1 MIVTN
6 FSTVVGR
13 EKINKKAFTSI
24 RLEIYNV
31 KLKNYTNT
39 KKNQVKILTVVVV
52 LKNGNCVEW

>member
-24 RLEIYNV
+24 RLEIYTV